1 MMGPILVAFSSL
13 MHQKQQAKAMASR
26 EDFFQVD
33 QEQLQVLVFSLEEY
47 TKSLDWEN
55 DHEFEWNHKMYD
67 VKSKWVTKD
76 SVKIW
81 CKIDLAE
88 TRINDYFQ
96 QLAGCLIGNQPTN
109 GDTQKI
115 LAQIFSNYYYLPNNF
130 EVFLYKRIIKDSFSD
145 FQQHL
150 LPEANNRLEHPPQN
164 A

>member
-1 MMGPILVAFSSL
+1 MAPIFVAYSSL
-13 MHQKQQAKAMASR
+13 MQQKYQAKNMASR

-47 TKSLDWEN
+47 TKALDWEN
-55 DHEFEWNHKMYD
+55 EHEFEWNHKMYD

-81 CKIDLAE
+81 CKIDWTE
-88 TRINDYFQ
+88 TRINEYLQ
-96 QLAGCLIGNQPTN
+96 QLAGCLIGNHPTN
-109 GDTQKI
+109 GETQKL
-115 LAQIFSNYYYLPNNF
+115 LAKIFASYYNLPNGFEIGFYRVALYNF
-130 EVFLYKRIIKDSFSD
+130 SSD

-150 LPEANNRLEHPPQN
+150 LPEANKRVEHPPQH